1 MNNQSQMIN
10 NHHILPLTKGELEEV
25 GSTETSPNPS
35 FARRGIKP
43 HAIIFSTAY
52 LPLTG
57 GAEIAMKEITD
68 RLPDWQ
74 FDLFCARLKKLPRVE
89 KIGNIT
95 IHRIGFGF
103 SCDKFLLP
111 FLAPLAA
118 LRIPATSYQLP
129 NTIIWSLMSSYG
141 GFAALV
147 FTWLRQRTK
156 MLLTLQEG
164 DPLDHYD
171 KRAGLFQG
179 LHRRIFRRA
188 DEVQAISRF
197 LADWSVRMGFKGEP
211 QVIPNGVD
219 IQKFSVLSSRFSV
232 RRRELRREFGFSETD
247 TVLVTTSRLSL
258 KNGVDDLIRSLTFLP
273 ETFKALIVGEGEDKE
288 KLFQL
293 VQEKNLKNRVLFL
306 GRKEHKDLPAILQS
320 AEIFVRPSL
329 SEGLGNS
336 FIEAMAAGLPI
347 IGTPVGGIP
356 DFLIDGETGVFC
368 KVRDPESIAKA
379 VRRIIE
385 DTDFKEKIARNG
397 EILVNSRYGWND
409 IAQQIDSILKML
421 SV

>member
-211 QVIPNGVD
+211 QIIPNGVD
-219 IQKFSVLSSRFSV
+219 VQKFSVLSSQ
-232 RRRELRREFGFSETD
+232 FSEGRRQLRQHMGYSEND
-247 TVLVTTSRLSL
+247 VVLVTTSRLSL
-258 KNGVDDLIRSLTFLP
+258 KNGVDDLIRSLEFLP
-273 ETFKALIVGEGEDKE
+273 ETFKALIVGEGEDEE
-288 KLFQL
+288 KLLKL

-306 GRKEHKDLPAILQS
+306 GRKEHKDLPEILQS
-320 AEIFVRPSL
+320 ADIFVRPSL

-336 FIEAMAAGLPI
+336 FLEAMAAGLPI
-347 IGTPVGGIP
+347 VGTPVGGIP
-356 DFLIDGETGVFC
+356 DFLTDGETGVFC
-368 KVRDPESIAKA
+368 KVRDPESIAEAAK
-379 VRRIIE
+379 RIME
-385 DTDFKEKIARNG
+385 DPYFKEKLVKNG
-397 EILVNSRYGWND
+397 EILVRERYEWNSVTDKIN
-409 IAQQIDSILKML
+409 QLLLSLSI
-421 SV
+421 